1 MATSPQYDF
10 IKYRAQVNT
19 VTEQF
24 TALSRQ
30 VIDIIKLLRDNNA
43 EAVAVLLEK
52 LQATEKEKLE
62 MVCPLLYTEYICC
75 RVTQFQ
81 GVSNEAKCLMKFEFG
96 PLQVVVWFLVHCPHQ
111 ITTIASFHHYWH
123 HACAVMPFAILHVF
137 N

>member
-62 MVCPLLYTEYICC
+62 MVCPLLYT
-75 RVTQFQ
+75 V
-81 GVSNEAKCLMKFEFG
+81 
-96 PLQVVVWFLVHCPHQ
+96 
-111 ITTIASFHHYWH
+111 
-123 HACAVMPFAILHVF
+123 
-137 N
+137 

>member
-1 MATSPQYDF
+1 MSTAPQYDF

-24 TALSRQ
+24 TTLSRQ
-30 VIDIIKLLRDNNA
+30 VIDIIKLLRDNEA

-62 MVCPLLYTEYICC
+62 MVC
-75 RVTQFQ
+75 
-81 GVSNEAKCLMKFEFG
+81 
-96 PLQVVVWFLVHCPHQ
+96 
-111 ITTIASFHHYWH
+111 TILCVGQCNPY
-123 HACAVMPFAILHVF
+123 

>member
-19 VTEQF
+19 VTERF

-62 MVCPLLYTEYICC
+62 MVCPLLYTVYICC
-75 RVTQFQ
+75 RVTQF
-81 GVSNEAKCLMKFEFG
+81 
-96 PLQVVVWFLVHCPHQ
+96 
-111 ITTIASFHHYWH
+111 
-123 HACAVMPFAILHVF
+123 
-137 N
+137 